1 MTGVQTC
8 ALPIYFPEV
17 SVISYEKASRL
28 IGLILQGN
36 TEEAIELVSTLWEKT
51 VSQTNVSQPHLKYLL
66 DNFRS
71 LLFEAASR
79 IAPEA
84 DPDKKFRDEV
94 IAIDRLST
102 TSQRYAAILKCTE
115 MISNSVKVKK
125 QESANTLAQK
135 IAAWLQENYTDSSIS
150 LKMTADTF
158 GLSEP
163 YLSQFLDRKSVV

>member
-1 MTGVQTC
+1 M
-8 ALPIYFPEV
+8 
-17 SVISYEKASRL
+17 
-28 IGLILQGN
+28 
-36 TEEAIELVSTLWEKT
+36 
-51 VSQTNVSQPHLKYLL
+51 
-66 DNFRS
+66 
-71 LLFEAASR
+71 
-79 IAPEA
+79 
-84 DPDKKFRDEV
+84 

-163 YLSQFLDRKSVV
+163 YLSQFFSKQMGINFSAYIEDLRLEKGIEYLRTTGKTINEIAELIGYNSSSVFRNALKRRYGASPNQFRNDMKKE